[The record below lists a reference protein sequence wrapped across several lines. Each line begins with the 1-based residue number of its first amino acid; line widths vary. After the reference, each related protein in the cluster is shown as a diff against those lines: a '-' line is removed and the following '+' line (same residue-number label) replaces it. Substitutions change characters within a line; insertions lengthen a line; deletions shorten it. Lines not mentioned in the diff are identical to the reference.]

1 MTFFAPTFAQFLE
14 APPVGAVLTRE
25 ERDAIQSL
33 NVGPKHYQSHTVIS
47 RQGDVEPRI
56 FFLNSGW
63 ACVYRDLANGDRQ
76 IIDIPLKGD
85 IVGIRAVDGPNY
97 NSLGSITD
105 LSVFE
110 ISRHALAKSLQ
121 HLPGLSR
128 LFMRAAARQ
137 YSIVTEHLTNTGRRN
152 ALVRTAHYLQE
163 LGAQLTAVG
172 EGNEMG
178 YECPLTQHELA
189 DVLGLTA
196 IHVNRTLRELR
207 ENELVSFRSGFVEF
221 LNKQKLTKLTSFDA
235 DYLKMT

>member
-1 MTFFAPTFAQFLE
+1 M
-14 APPVGAVLTRE
+14 
-25 ERDAIQSL
+25 
-33 NVGPKHYQSHTVIS
+33 
-47 RQGDVEPRI
+47 
-56 FFLNSGW
+56 
-63 ACVYRDLANGDRQ
+63 
-76 IIDIPLKGD
+76 
-85 IVGIRAVDGPNY
+85 
-97 NSLGSITD
+97 
-105 LSVFE
+105 FE

-128 LFMRAAARQ
+128 FFMRAAARQ

-163 LGAQLTAVG
+163 LGARLTAVG